1 MVDSLGQVVGEMTEC
16 VVAMVSRLQV
26 DQRSVSNV
34 LQDEEGESQE
44 AGANQVTNLEHVRGQ
59 GRSLIVSP
67 SYRGKVRDGCI
78 VWVCSSRPH
87 PVDQDVAEI
96 K

>member
-34 LQDEEGESQE
+34 LQDEEGESKE
-44 AGANQVTNLEHVRGQ
+44 AGAN
-59 GRSLIVSP
+59 
-67 SYRGKVRDGCI
+67 
-78 VWVCSSRPH
+78 
-87 PVDQDVAEI
+87 
-96 K
+96 